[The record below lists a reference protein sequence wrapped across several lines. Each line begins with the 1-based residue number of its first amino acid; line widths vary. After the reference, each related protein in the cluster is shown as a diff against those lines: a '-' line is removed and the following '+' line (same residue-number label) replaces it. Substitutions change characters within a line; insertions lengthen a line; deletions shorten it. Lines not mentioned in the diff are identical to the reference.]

1 MVSINGVAPLEAG
14 WVRVLE
20 SLAHRR
26 DLRILKMLSGV
37 EAWSGQHEAGAGT
50 NSETSRFQT
59 DPPGSMRERIAR
71 EVFGAIPP

>member
-1 MVSINGVAPLEAG
+1 M
-14 WVRVLE
+14 RVLE

-37 EAWSGQHEAGAGT
+37 EALPWSGQHEAGAGT